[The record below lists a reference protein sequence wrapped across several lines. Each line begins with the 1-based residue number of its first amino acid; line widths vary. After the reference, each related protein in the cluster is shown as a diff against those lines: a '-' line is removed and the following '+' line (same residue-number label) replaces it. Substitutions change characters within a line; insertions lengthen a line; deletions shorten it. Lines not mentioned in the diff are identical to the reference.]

1 MVDRTVYNPAYI
13 LINILLRETDDDVDG
28 IRVSI
33 NVLRYQVPN
42 KVNDDKPLMAYTCYS
57 KVSTYSYDMVVLF
70 TNERSFRELSNNNS
84 FNNSDIIY
92 DSYRV
97 LNVISYII
105 NYRTVLSIIISYV
118 NEHHHVEVVINGNW
132 IVKIFQS
139 LFKVICYL
147 DVIMGVCNF
156 SMVPKVSNSK
166 EGEVEV

>member
-118 NEHHHVEVVINGNW
+118 NEHHHVEVVINGN
-132 IVKIFQS
+132 
-139 LFKVICYL
+139 
-147 DVIMGVCNF
+147 
-156 SMVPKVSNSK
+156 
-166 EGEVEV
+166 